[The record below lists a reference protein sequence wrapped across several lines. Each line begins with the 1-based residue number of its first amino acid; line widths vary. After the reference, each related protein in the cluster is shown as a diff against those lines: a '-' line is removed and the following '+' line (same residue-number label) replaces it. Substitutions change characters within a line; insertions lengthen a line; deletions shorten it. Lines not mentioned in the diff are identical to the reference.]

1 MYHICLIKNEVKITK
16 PVAKALFKAQICEAE
31 LWYELGDVVADS
43 RLRFYSDH
51 YEHMD
56 WLRDREH
63 LVEILLKY
71 KVKGDICFGSL
82 DGDNKDKFWGYRFDG
97 YGGMCFLRGDIK
109 WLPC

>member
-1 MYHICLIKNEVKITK
+1 M
-16 PVAKALFKAQICEAE
+16 FKAQIGEVE
-31 LWYELGDVVADS
+31 LWCDVDEVAVNGKLQFYNNRYE
-43 RLRFYSDH
+43 Y
-51 YEHMD
+51 MD
-56 WLRDREH
+56 WLRDRDH
-63 LVEILLKY
+63 LVDVLLKY